1 MSSRARATAVLVSTH
16 LRDLAMQA
24 CENALVLRG
33 GSSVAELA
41 ADELQG
47 EEGARVYRALLD

>member
-1 MSSRARATAVLVSTH
+1 VLVSTH

-24 CENALVLRG
+24 CQSALVLRG
-33 GSSVAELA
+33 GSAVAELG
-41 ADELQG
+41 ADELTG

>member
-1 MSSRARATAVLVSTH
+1 VLVSTH

-24 CENALVLRG
+24 CDTAMVLRG
-33 GSSVAELA
+33 GAAVAELRA
-41 ADELQG
+41 EELAG